1 MTVPVF
7 VCVYIYI
14 SGGECPSTRR
24 RSWFVSLLENTDLS
38 ELLQFPHRLLASL
51 SLSLLIRISIYI
63 NTSPAISPSAYSL
76 GASALYADLLV
87 ILISDLLNVL
97 SSTPDKTCVVEVST
111 FNNSRIARSPP
122 VLKNVTKDWL
132 RRERA
137 QSCYMHH
144 CRVTC
149 NRCGGGEFNS

>member
-1 MTVPVF
+1 MIRELTREHGF
-7 VCVYIYI
+7 VRIASI
-14 SGGECPSTRR
+14 SS
-24 RSWFVSLLENTDLS
+24 SIISL
-38 ELLQFPHRLLASL
+38 SL

-122 VLKNVTKDWL
+122 VLKNVTKD
-132 RRERA
+132 
-137 QSCYMHH
+137 
-144 CRVTC
+144 
-149 NRCGGGEFNS
+149 